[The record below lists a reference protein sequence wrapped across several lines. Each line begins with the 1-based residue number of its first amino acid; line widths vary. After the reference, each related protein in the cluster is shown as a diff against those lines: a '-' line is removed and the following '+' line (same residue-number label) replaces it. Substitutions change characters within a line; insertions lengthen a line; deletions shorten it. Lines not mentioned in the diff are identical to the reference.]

1 MSNKVNIGLIG
12 FGTIGSGVVK
22 ILHSRKAFLKK
33 KTGVEIN
40 IKRICDKDLK
50 SRRIVKVRSSLLT
63 KKADDIINDSSI
75 DIVVELIGGVHPAKE
90 IIEKSLRK
98 GKYVVTANKAL
109 LCEEAESIFA
119 MSKTLGKDI
128 YFEAAVAGGIPIVK
142 SIKEGLIANKF
153 LGIYGI
159 LNGTSNYVLSL
170 MAEKDCSFT
179 QALEEAKKKGYAEKN
194 ASLDVEG
201 IDSAH
206 KISLLCYLA
215 FGKIVK
221 VKDILVEGINRISSL
236 DIRYAKEL
244 GFKIKLLAIAKKDK
258 DKLEVRVHPTL
269 IPEGNLLASVDGVYN
284 GICLSGDLTGRLF
297 FYGKGAGRFPTA
309 SSIVSDIVEL
319 TKNIKA
325 GLFKS
330 DINIIEDKSVKLL
343 EKTGEFQSRFYVRFM
358 AIDKPGI
365 LAKISGVLGDFGIS
379 IASVTQKERKFAK
392 AVPIVMI
399 THIAKEEPLKKAIK
413 QIDNLSIVK
422 EQTVA
427 IKMEDI

>member
-22 ILHSRKAFLKK
+22 ILQSKKSLLKQ
-33 KTGVEIN
+33 KTGIDIC
-40 IKRICDKDLK
+40 IKKICDKDLK
-50 SRRIVKVRSSLLT
+50 TKRIVKVKSSLLT
-63 KKADDIINDSSI
+63 KKVDDIINDPSI

-90 IIEKSLRK
+90 IVEKSLRK

-109 LCEEAESIFA
+109 LCEEAKSIFS

-128 YFEAAVAGGIPIVK
+128 YFEAAVAGGIPIIK

-153 LGIYGI
+153 LGVYGI
-159 LNGTSNYVLSL
+159 LNGTSNYILSL
-170 MAEKDCSFT
+170 MTENDCSFA
-179 QALEEAKKKGYAEKN
+179 QALEQAKKKGYAESN
-194 ASLDVEG
+194 PSLDVEG

-206 KISLLCYLA
+206 KIGLLCYLA
-215 FGKIVK
+215 FGKFVNIK
-221 VKDILVEGINRISSL
+221 NILVEGISRVSSL
-236 DIRYAKEL
+236 DICYAKEL
-244 GFKIKLLAIAKKDK
+244 GFKIKLLAIAKKNK

-269 IPEGNLLASVDGVYN
+269 IPKENLLACVDGVYN
-284 GICLSGDLTGRLF
+284 GICLNGDLTGRLF

-330 DINIIEDKSVKLL
+330 NVNVVEDRSVKLL
-343 EKTGEFQSRFYVRFM
+343 GKTDQFQIRYYIRFM
-358 AIDKPGI
+358 AIDKPGV
-365 LAKISGVLGDFGIS
+365 LAKISGILGQFGIS
-379 IASVTQKERKFAK
+379 IASVTQKERKYSR

-399 THIAKEEPLKKAIK
+399 TDLAKEEPLKKAIK
-413 QIDNLSIVK
+413 YIDNLPIVK
-422 EQTVA
+422 EKTV
-427 IKMEDI
+427 IIRMEDI